1 MWNFK
6 CNEGRINKE
15 KGKPVSLAYRCSPWG
30 TMTLREEEAAESRVA
45 RVMADRRLVG
55 LPCAFLLL
63 GAAQRILPD
72 QSRADNV
79 IQKKGHL
86 GITEENCSSRF
97 LSKFTMSTPQ
107 QSVGTGTAHQAPRW
121 WVLGSTGNTPSVYS
135 WQGKPS
141 QGLVSSEGAS
151 CPRACSWSVPCA
163 VHRNLLCGAL
173 ENIPHFF
180 LQRVPTSPCLC
191 TSLWDLCSSQ

>member
-1 MWNFK
+1 
-6 CNEGRINKE
+6 
-15 KGKPVSLAYRCSPWG
+15 
-30 TMTLREEEAAESRVA
+30 MTLREEEAAESRVA

-55 LPCAFLLL
+55 LPCASLLL

-86 GITEENCSSRF
+86 GITEENRSSRF

-135 WQGKPS
+135 CS
-141 QGLVSSEGAS
+141 QTGRESQVKVWCLQKELTAQEPVAGRFPARYTGICCVGPLKSFHAFSYSVCLPLLVSA
-151 CPRACSWSVPCA
+151 P
-163 VHRNLLCGAL
+163 LCGT
-173 ENIPHFF
+173 F
-180 LQRVPTSPCLC
+180 VPPRNGLKGCL
-191 TSLWDLCSSQ
+191 

>member
-1 MWNFK
+1 
-6 CNEGRINKE
+6 
-15 KGKPVSLAYRCSPWG
+15 
-30 TMTLREEEAAESRVA
+30 MTLREEEAAESRVA
-45 RVMADRRLVG
+45 QVMADRRLVG
-55 LPCAFLLL
+55 LPCASLLL
-63 GAAQRILPD
+63 EAAQRILPD

-86 GITEENCSSRF
+86 GITEENRSSRF

-107 QSVGTGTAHQAPRW
+107 QSVGTGTEHQAPRW

-141 QGLVSSEGAS
+141 QGLVSSEGAY
-151 CPRACSWSVPCA
+151 CPRACSWSVPCT

-173 ENIPHFF
+173 EIIPCFF

>member
-1 MWNFK
+1 
-6 CNEGRINKE
+6 
-15 KGKPVSLAYRCSPWG
+15 
-30 TMTLREEEAAESRVA
+30 MTLREEEAAESRVA

-86 GITEENCSSRF
+86 GITEENRSSRF

-107 QSVGTGTAHQAPRW
+107 QSVGTGTEHQAPRW

-151 CPRACSWSVPCA
+151 CPRACSWSVSCA

-173 ENIPHFF
+173 EIIPCFF

-191 TSLWDLCSSQ
+191 PSLWDLCSSQEWAEGLFVV